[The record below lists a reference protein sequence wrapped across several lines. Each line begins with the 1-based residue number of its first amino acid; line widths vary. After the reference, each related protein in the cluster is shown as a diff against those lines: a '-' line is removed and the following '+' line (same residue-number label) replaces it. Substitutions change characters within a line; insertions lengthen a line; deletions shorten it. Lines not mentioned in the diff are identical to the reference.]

1 MTKAELDAL
10 LQAGTVDQAQYDRLL
25 AGIVMLERKEALDA
39 RIELETQRKEE
50 FFEEIRVGSVTTQK
64 NLCKRK
70 AGHLSAMAADTD
82 GDWERRELSKNSR
95 RFASAI
101 RGSGISQY

>member
-1 MTKAELDAL
+1 
-10 LQAGTVDQAQYDRLL
+10 
-25 AGIVMLERKEALDA
+25 
-39 RIELETQRKEE
+39 
-50 FFEEIRVGSVTTQK
+50 K

-70 AGHLSAMAADTD
+70 AGHLAAMAADTD
-82 GDWERRELSKNSR
+82 DDWERRELSKKSR